1 MFKNLTKGLLG
12 RKYRQLCFVVNA
24 IKLNE
29 PFSFTNVLKDM
40 AARTEKGMANFAEER
55 DFLKEVQERFNK
67 VSTRSAR
74 VPAG

>member
-29 PFSFTNVLKDM
+29 PFSFMNVLTYM
-40 AARTEKGMANFAEER
+40 AGRTEKGMADFAGER
-55 DFLKEVQERFNK
+55 H
-67 VSTRSAR
+67 S
-74 VPAG
+74 